1 MAAPRNLD
9 PLRLDVEAF
18 IKADETLAG
27 AWPLGELPRLQEASV
42 AGAESAAE
50 RRVAWEARGEVLP
63 QRAGDPELWLHLTA
77 RTSLALQCQRCL
89 QPVETPLDIDRTI
102 RFVRGEEAAAE
113 LDEQIEDDVL
123 ALQRSLD
130 LRELVEDELL
140 LALPLVPRHEVCP
153 APLPMSAGETEAVD
167 AAAQE
172 AANPFAA
179 LAALKRDSRL
189 N

>member
-1 MAAPRNLD
+1 MVAPRNFD

-18 IKADETLAG
+18 IKAGEAS
-27 AWPLGELPRLQEASV
+27 ASEWPLGELPRLQEASMP
-42 AGAESAAE
+42 GTDLSAE
-50 RRVAWEARGEVLP
+50 RRVAWAARGELRP
-63 QRAGDPELWLHLTA
+63 QRGGEPELWLHLTA
-77 RTSLALQCQRCL
+77 QVSLALQCQRCL
-89 QPVETPLDIDRTI
+89 QPVETAVEVDRTI

-113 LDEQIEDDVL
+113 LDEQSDDDVL

-153 APLPMSAGETEAVD
+153 APLPMSAGEI
-167 AAAQE
+167 E
-172 AANPFAA
+172 AAESAEDTAHPFAA
-179 LAALKRDSRL
+179 LAALKRDTRL